1 MMARDIVRIKGQI
14 GKLTEFSGQLTA
26 VSMRISSI
34 SSLNELSDAM
44 QQAGNAMSLVSSK
57 LDAQKLNSMAKEML
71 KGDAKLEMQQEMMQD
86 VLDSIGESMD
96 DPEEQEALYKQVL
109 GEVGLKVDDILPDSN
124 KNELNKGEEEA
135 NKKVAVGAED
145 NLDEMLK
152 SLQK

>member
-1 MMARDIVRIKGQI
+1 
-14 GKLTEFSGQLTA
+14 
-26 VSMRISSI
+26 
-34 SSLNELSDAM
+34 
-44 QQAGNAMSLVSSK
+44 MSLVSSK

-96 DPEEQEALYKQVL
+96 DPEEQQALYEQVL
-109 GEVGLKVDDILPDSN
+109 GEVGLKVDDILPNS
-124 KNELNKGEEEA
+124 KKGELNKPEEEA
-135 NKKVAVGAED
+135 NKKVAVGADD